1 MLRDYVKQLRI
12 YQWTKSGFVVM
23 PFVFSDYL
31 PVVVRSPFSA
41 PALEIILKLASAF
54 FAFSCLAS
62 AVYVFNDY
70 RDRHQDA
77 LDERKKHRPIASGRI
92 GPAGALAAIIILV
105 TISAWLASNLPIPF
119 RIILCIYLAQNIF
132 YTWLGKRILL
142 IDVFLIS
149 LGFVFRVLAGAA
161 ALDISASPWLL
172 SCTLFLSLFLGFF
185 KRYYELRTSPPEI
198 MLGGQYTAES
208 LKNFLS
214 ITASLSLMNY
224 AIYTLQGRYAG
235 ERLYW
240 TIPLV
245 VLGIFRY
252 YTLMDRPEL
261 EDGNPSDVLL
271 TDKFLIA
278 VIGTWLLSCAAL
290 ILHIGA

>member
-1 MLRDYVKQLRI
+1 MVRDYIKQLRV

-31 PVVVRSPFSA
+31 PVVVSNPFSA
-41 PALEIILKLASAF
+41 GALELLFKLAAAF
-54 FAFSCLAS
+54 FAFSTLAS
-62 AVYVFNDY
+62 SVYVFNDY

-77 LDERKKHRPIASGRI
+77 LDSRKKHRPIASGRI
-92 GPAGALAAIIILV
+92 GPAGAIAAIVILV
-105 TISAWLASNLPIPF
+105 GTSATLASFLPITF
-119 RIILCIYLAQNIF
+119 RIILSIYLIQNIF

-142 IDVFLIS
+142 IDVFMIS

-161 ALDISASPWLL
+161 ALGIAASPWLL

-198 MLGGQYTAES
+198 MIGGQYTAES

-214 ITASLSLMNY
+214 ITASLSVMNY
-224 AIYTLQGRYAG
+224 AVYTLEGRYAS
-235 ERLYW
+235 EKLYW

-278 VIGTWLLSCAAL
+278 VIGCWVLSCAAL
-290 ILHIGA
+290 ILHIA